1 MIRFVEHAG
10 SRYRVLLQKESGNWL
25 ICYDD
30 PVSPFFVDSLA
41 FENYLRIETPEKFLL
56 HWNNASLSEAE
67 KKRLDL
73 IQPLLDDELCIS
85 DKKHR
90 LILAKE
96 CASRGNS
103 TSRRVL
109 RLYYRRLAT
118 GVLTEK
124 KPREIRNEPDF
135 DWAIRT
141 FYFSSKRFSLRAAY
155 EIMLAQRYTDSNG
168 ILQED
173 LPTWS
178 SFEHYYYRRGFHKQ
192 PQRIISREGLS
203 NYQRNYR
210 PMYGS
215 STAWRGQVGTYQMDA
230 TEADIYLV
238 SRFDRSI
245 VIGRPYIYLA
255 VDTAT
260 ELIAG
265 VYVGMEAGETAM
277 LKCLA
282 NAAADKVA
290 FCQQYD
296 IEIDSSQWPNRGM
309 PHELVTDK
317 GYDFCSKRIEE
328 LCIRYGVE
336 LQSLPP
342 FRPDGKGLVEKSFDL
357 IQQRYKPQL
366 RGHGV
371 IEADSQERW
380 ATDYRKQAIL
390 DIGQFM
396 EVLLHCVVYL
406 NSGRVLSCGKTSAE
420 LWNASEREL
429 LDVDEQELRLLTLP
443 REQGKLTRRGF
454 SYNGLCYVPE
464 QANLLHPGDSYTIA
478 VDSEDSSCIY
488 AVIDGKYFPCPLSN
502 GCAEYR
508 CLNYEELKLAKKVRQ
523 KEKSAAKQAQSEA
536 GAVATME
543 IQKIVDKAMKEV
555 RHEKTVAVKEA
566 KRT

>member
-10 SRYRVLLQKESGNWL
+10 NRYRVLLQKESGNWL
-25 ICYDD
+25 ICYGD
-30 PVSPFFVDSLA
+30 PTSPFFVDILT
-41 FENYLRIETPEKFLL
+41 FENYSRIETPERFLL
-56 HWNNASLSEAE
+56 HWNNESLSEAE
-67 KKRLDL
+67 RTRLAL
-73 IQPLLDDELCIS
+73 IQPLLDDEQCIS

-90 LILAKE
+90 LIMAKE
-96 CASRGNS
+96 CASKGNS

-124 KPREIRNEPDF
+124 KPRKIHNEPNF

-141 FYFSSKRFSLRAAY
+141 FYFSSKRFSLRATY
-155 EIMLAQRYTDSNG
+155 EMMLAQRYTNADG
-168 ILQED
+168 ILQEN

-192 PQRIISREGLS
+192 PQRIIAREGLS

-215 STAWRGQVGTYQMDA
+215 STAWRGQAGTYQMYA

-238 SRFDRSI
+238 SRFDRSV

-265 VYVGMEAGETAM
+265 IHVGMEAGETAM

-282 NAAADKVA
+282 NAAADKVS
-290 FCQQYD
+290 FCQKYG
-296 IEIDSSQWPNRGM
+296 ITIDSSQWPNRGM

-317 GYDFCSKRIEE
+317 GYDFCSKRVEE

-371 IEADSQERW
+371 IEADAQERW

-390 DIGQFM
+390 DIDQFV
-396 EVLLHCVVYL
+396 EVLVHCVVYL
-406 NSGRVLSCGKTSAE
+406 NSGRALPGGKTAAA
-420 LWNASEREL
+420 LWETLDSDL
-429 LDVDEQELRLLTLP
+429 LEIDEQELRLLTLP
-443 REQGKLTRRGF
+443 REKGKLTRRGF
-454 SYNGLCYVPE
+454 SYNGLFYVPE
-464 QANLLHPGDSYTIA
+464 QTDKFHPGDSYTVA

-488 AVIDGKYFPCPLSN
+488 VVVDGKYFPCPLFN

-508 CLNYEELKLAKKVRQ
+508 NLNFEELKSAKKICQ
-523 KEKSAAKQAQSEA
+523 KEKSAAKQVQSEA

-543 IQKIVDKAMKEV
+543 IQKIIDKAMKEV
-555 RHEKTVAVKEA
+555 RHEKTVAAKEE
-566 KRT
+566 KL